1 MSWAQRA
8 RSVVHPDQRSNP
20 LCEPILRAG
29 RLAGTIAKRAH
40 RGSHDER
47 GGRGGDGK
55 PASRLS
61 LLGSRFP
68 ICRHGK
74 GAVSLPSGISRHGR
88 SLRRGAPRFPPTTA
102 ARGAVRRGRRPF
114 VDPRNGVYA
123 ACSLCCTGCA
133 HGFVALMG
141 RGSRCCVGP
150 QRRRVCRGLLRRGLH
165 ARGLSEVGSR
175 SRKADAGSS
184 APRDHGLDLR
194 RRSDRGQ
201 GDRATQFEAHR
212 HRGAERAG
220 EYGDLWRSR
229 SGPRDN
235 GEPQRRRRSV
245 SAINGLACVSFAFD
259 PAGN

>member
-55 PASRLS
+55 LGVSAFSSRVKVPNTPAWERSCIA
-61 LLGSRFP
+61 P
-68 ICRHGK
+68 IRYF
-74 GAVSLPSGISRHGR
+74 APRSIAAQGR
-88 SLRRGAPRFPPTTA
+88 SAIPSQTA

-114 VDPRNGVYA
+114 IDPRNGVYA
-123 ACSLCCTGCA
+123 ACSLRCTGCA

-165 ARGLSEVGSR
+165 ARRLPEAGSR
-175 SRKADAGSS
+175 SRPADAGSS

-194 RRSDRGQ
+194 RRSDRRE
-201 GDRATQFEAHR
+201 GDRATQFEAR
-212 HRGAERAG
+212 RDRGGERAG

-229 SGPRDN
+229 SGRRDH
-235 GEPQRRRRSV
+235 GEPQRAPAFGV
-245 SAINGLACVSFAFD
+245 SN
-259 PAGN
+259 